1 VGVDGRQLQFLLGAR
16 GGGRGPP
23 CPLPQQLL
31 ASIIGIVRLVVHHQL
46 VVNKVEAVGARLI
59 GIFNHQTN
67 CEGRASSV
75 SLPHSQA
82 EAAQHPSKDRAA
94 LCKA

>member
-1 VGVDGRQLQFLLGAR
+1 
-16 GGGRGPP
+16 
-23 CPLPQQLL
+23 
-31 ASIIGIVRLVVHHQL
+31 
-46 VVNKVEAVGARLI
+46 
-59 GIFNHQTN
+59 
-67 CEGRASSV
+67 V